1 MPRPRKFRRVCELP
15 DNNLFGALGGPI
27 ILEEAIVMTVEEFE
41 SIRLMDYEGMVQE
54 ECADRMNVAR
64 TTVQR
69 IYTDARKKVAEALV
83 TGKILKIEG
92 GDYELC
98 NVNSCNSGCG
108 RCRKKRFQ
116 SSHQTNVEQQEEQ
129 K

>member
-15 DNNLFGALGGPI
+15 DNNLFGALGRPI
-27 ILEEAIVMTVEEFE
+27 NMEDAIVMTVEEFE
-41 SIRLMDYEGMVQE
+41 SIRLMDHEGMVQE
-54 ECADRMNVAR
+54 ECAERMNVAR

-98 NVNSCNSGCG
+98 DVNTCNSGCG
-108 RCRKKRFQ
+108 RCRRRRFQ
-116 SSHQTNVEQQEEQ
+116 NAHHSNLDQQEE
-129 K
+129 